1 MVVCADAEG
10 IHKYMYKYDARGNQ
24 TEMSYYGVSGNPCID
39 REGVHGR
46 KYKFDERNYLI
57 ENSSFGI
64 NGEPIKDVRDV
75 YTYTYKNDEKGNRI
89 EEAYLG
95 VDRSPSLCVNAI
107 AKGVLKY
114 DNRGNMIERAA
125 YGLNGEPV
133 VSLNGEH
140 ILRCKYDA
148 RNNIIE
154 ESHYGTDGNLCL
166 VSEGFAVFKIVR
178 DERGRAVEGLR
189 LGTDSLPVE
198 PYREVWT
205 LNKQGGKIK
214 STYYDKDNKLLGD
227 YYSTFLVT
235 GLAGYALSQNVPIGS
250 LVLQF
255 NDWTIGD
262 KEKDI
267 HQQLNR
273 KVGIEYY
280 ILTPTGEIIHL
291 KKDRAPVGL
300 GLNDYL
306 VEKSQ
311 AEEWRTM
318 LETWKKK
325 NGK

>member
-1 MVVCADAEG
+1 MECWD
-10 IHKYMYKYDARGNQ
+10 
-24 TEMSYYGVSGNPCID
+24 NPCLD
-39 REGVHGR
+39 NEGVHGR

-57 ENSSFGI
+57 ETSSFGI
-64 NGEPIKDVRDV
+64 NGEPVKDIYGVH
-75 YTYTYKNDEKGNRI
+75 TYTYKNDEKGNRI

-95 VDRSPSLCVNAI
+95 VNRAPCLYGNAI
-107 AKGVLKY
+107 AKGVVKY
-114 DNRGNMIERAA
+114 DSRGNMTESAA

-133 VSLNGEH
+133 VSLSGQH
-140 ILRCKYDA
+140 ILRIKYDE
-148 RNNIIE
+148 RNNVIE

-166 VSEGFAVFKIVR
+166 VSPGAAVSKIVR
-178 DERGRAVEGLR
+178 DDRGKVVEVLY

-198 PYREVWT
+198 TMGYYREVRT
-205 LNKQGGKIK
+205 LNKQGETIK
-214 STYYDKDNKLLGD
+214 STYYDKDNNLLGD
-227 YYSTFLVT
+227 YYSTLQIT
-235 GLAGYALSQNVPIGS
+235 GVYGYALSQNVPIGS

-262 KEKDI
+262 KEKNI

-291 KKDRAPVGL
+291 KKDRVPVGL
-300 GLNDYL
+300 AMHDYL